1 MQLEGHSLF
10 HHDHAES
17 DSFSFHSPSQFN
29 HADAVTIPDAHLLFS
44 GDYARSGNDL
54 IISDHLQRFV
64 LPNYFSGE
72 KRPVLVSPE
81 GAQLDSRFVEAL
93 TGHVAYA
100 QAGAAAQGAKV
111 VGHVVN
117 MTGSAS
123 IVRNGVAVVANTGD
137 TLYQSDVVQT
147 GSNSTLGLVLDDG
160 TAFNLSAN
168 ARFMLNDFNYD
179 PTSTSNNSLL
189 SLLQGAATFVA
200 GQVAKTGGM
209 EVGTPVAVVGIRGT
223 AVLLDINSVDGQVSI
238 SVADQQDREVHS
250 VQVFKCVPAGQ
261 QGVCSA
267 GDLIGTILSNGPSLR
282 LTPAANFEVI
292 TQEIAKTPT
301 QVTQEFS
308 SFQQVLGTYDAGKLL
323 YPSLPQHTENTNQNN
338 NSNTGATKA
347 AMGSPPMLPSEPPTT
362 TVFSDVSNTKGQV
375 VGSLVPAMLPINSG
389 NVVGNA
395 SNASLNP
402 SSDSSQVTFGAVL
415 LPQSPVAITNT
426 GGTTNLP
433 SVTIT
438 GTAGVAYAGTTVTLL
453 DTYNGVTTQVGTTT
467 VSPGGVWT
475 ANVALRGEGVNSIVA
490 QDASANSTSAPIV
503 FTLDTKPPSV
513 TITSSGGP
521 TGLATQTISGNVA
534 AAAGEAAVGSTVR
547 LFDTLSGV
555 TTQVGT
561 APVGA
566 GGNWSTTVKLLGN
579 GTHSVVAQDTDAVG
593 NTGAST
599 PVTFTLAAPLMV
611 TIDPVDGNNVIT
623 FAEAHAAGGVP
634 LSGTVTGLA
643 ANSTFQVT
651 VTDNGV
657 TKSYTASVNGAGTGW
672 SATIPSS
679 DAVALANGG
688 ATVSAQVTD

>member
-1 MQLEGHSLF
+1 MGRLNFTPRIPLHLGEGQPELQVEGHSLHRHGHPGSGGF
-10 HHDHAES
+10 GFQS
-17 DSFSFHSPSQFN
+17 N

-72 KRPVLVSPE
+72 TRPILVSPE

-93 TGHVAYA
+93 TGHVTYA
-100 QAGAAAQGAKV
+100 QAGAANPSAKV

-250 VQVFKCVPAGQ
+250 VQVFKCVPTGL

-267 GDLIGTILSNGPSLR
+267 GDLIGTVLSNGPSLR

-292 TQEIAKTPT
+292 TQEISKTPN

-308 SFQQVLGTYDAGKLL
+308 SFQQVLGTYDAGKQL
-323 YPSLPQHTENTNQNN
+323 YPSLPQHTENTNPNN
-338 NSNTGATKA
+338 TNTGATKTRLA
-347 AMGSPPMLPSEPPTT
+347 ALQYSPA
-362 TVFSDVSNTKGQV
+362 
-375 VGSLVPAMLPINSG
+375 SLQRPRSFQTLATQKARWLAAWCLLRCSINSG
-389 NVVGNA
+389 NAVGNV
-395 SNASLNP
+395 STASLNP
-402 SSDSSQVTFGAVL
+402 SSDTTQVTFGRRYCPA
-415 LPQSPVAITNT
+415 SPVAITNT

-433 SVTIT
+433 DCDDYRDGRVD
-438 GTAGVAYAGTTVTLL
+438 AGTTVTLL
-453 DTYNGVTTQVGTTT
+453 DTYNGVTTQIGTTT
-467 VSPGGVWT
+467 VGPGGVWT
-475 ANVALRGEGVNSIVA
+475 ANVTLREMALTASSRKIPVQTAPVRRLCLRSIPRRRAVA
-490 QDASANSTSAPIV
+490 
-503 FTLDTKPPSV
+503 
-513 TITSSGGP
+513 ITSSGGP
-521 TGLATQTISGNVA
+521 TNQATQTISGTVA
-534 AAAGEAAVGSTVR
+534 AP
-547 LFDTLSGV
+547 
-555 TTQVGT
+555 Q
-561 APVGA
+561 
-566 GGNWSTTVKLLGN
+566 VKLR
-579 GTHSVVAQDTDAVG
+579 
-593 NTGAST
+593 
-599 PVTFTLAAPLMV
+599 
-611 TIDPVDGNNVIT
+611 
-623 FAEAHAAGGVP
+623 
-634 LSGTVTGLA
+634 
-643 ANSTFQVT
+643 
-651 VTDNGV
+651 
-657 TKSYTASVNGAGTGW
+657 
-672 SATIPSS
+672 S
-679 DAVALANGG
+679 DRP
-688 ATVSAQVTD
+688 